1 MKDLGNILIIAAH
14 PDDDI
19 LGCGG
24 LMAKLQNKNKIKVI
38 FIAEGTSCRFSKEEL
53 KTKEAEIKKQIEKRN
68 RYAVS
73 ALKSLSIEDIKF
85 VNLDCGRLDQYPQIE
100 INKIIEEEI
109 INFKPET
116 IFTHSEN
123 DLNTDHKRVFNSV
136 MTASRPCSNFS
147 PKNIFSFEVLSS
159 SEWKFSEVFKPNF
172 FVELSEK
179 DVEAKWDAMK
189 FYETEISKS
198 PHPRSKKG
206 IYTLASFRGMQI
218 GANYAEAFKSIR
230 QSVK

>member
-1 MKDLGNILIIAAH
+1 MNDLGKILIIAAH

-24 LMAKLQNKNKIKVI
+24 LMAKLQNKNEFRVV

-53 KTKEAEIKKQIEKRN
+53 KTKDMEIKKQMDIRN
-68 RYAVS
+68 GHAVL
-73 ALKSLSIEDIKF
+73 ALNSLSVKGVEFK
-85 VNLDCGRLDQYPQIE
+85 NLDCGRLDQYPQIE

-109 INFKPET
+109 RNFKPRT

-123 DLNTDHKRVFNSV
+123 DLNTDHKIVFDSV

-159 SEWKFSEVFKPNF
+159 SEWKFSKAFKPNF

-179 DVEAKWDAMK
+179 DVKAKWDALK
-189 FYETEISKS
+189 FYETEIFESA
-198 PHPRSKKG
+198 HPRSKTG
-206 IYTLASFRGMQI
+206 IYTLASYRGMQI
-218 GANYAEAFKSIR
+218 GKNYAEAFKVIR
-230 QSVK
+230 QIIK